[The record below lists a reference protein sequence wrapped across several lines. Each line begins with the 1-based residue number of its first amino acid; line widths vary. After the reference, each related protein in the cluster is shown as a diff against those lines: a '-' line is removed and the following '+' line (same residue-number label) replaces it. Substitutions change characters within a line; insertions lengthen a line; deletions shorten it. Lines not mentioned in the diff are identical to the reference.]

1 MGRIYDAR
9 IKKLGDEILNKYQ
22 NQLTTEFHENKRI
35 ISGKM
40 NTRSKFIINKVTGY
54 VTSKV
59 HKMRSVTEEPGT
71 ESTGTAEGEELK
83 QEEATTETNEPADN

>member
-1 MGRIYDAR
+1 LGRIYDAR

-40 NTRSKFIINKVTGY
+40 NTRSKFIINKHLPDKTGQNGC
-54 VTSKV
+54 
-59 HKMRSVTEEPGT
+59 HHHG
-71 ESTGTAEGEELK
+71 
-83 QEEATTETNEPADN
+83 ND